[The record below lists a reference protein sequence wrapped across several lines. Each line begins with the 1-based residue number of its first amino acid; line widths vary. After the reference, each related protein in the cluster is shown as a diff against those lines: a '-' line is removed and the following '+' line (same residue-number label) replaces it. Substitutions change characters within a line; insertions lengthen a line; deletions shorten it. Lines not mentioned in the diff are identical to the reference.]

1 METQLKR
8 YIAFARAPGAAL
20 SSIRSATRMQCRR
33 IILSGAATH
42 GTRTECHK
50 DRETETPRTVDQHA
64 KEHPRWHPATS
75 DWLAPDRRD
84 DEPSHE
90 RQGDPAEEQSNKM
103 EAWRAR
109 IR

>member
-1 METQLKR
+1 VETQLKR
-8 YIAFARAPGAAL
+8 CIAFARAPGAAQ

-42 GTRTECHK
+42 G
-50 DRETETPRTVDQHA
+50 PRTVDQHA

-90 RQGDPAEEQSNKM
+90 RQGNPTEEQSIHDAARNS
-103 EAWRAR
+103 ARLRAMCWGAK
-109 IR
+109 ISA